1 VFWPTTCGLQ
11 LFPRLTGL
19 LSATHAF
26 RTHLEANGVYSD
38 EVDHRVIDDLLETTP
53 AGRKILGLGRMAI
66 DIEMRAPDG
75 RRVEFAS
82 IAFSEP
88 AEIKRLAHELRI
100 DAASD
105 LPDLPPDAPRHIV
118 SVTLRTPPGTPRH
131 QSRDHLLRERSP
143 RSVNPLTREV
153 QTARPVSIFGQQQR
167 QCDVHLASEFP
178 MLRVDEQITGEAS

>member
-1 VFWPTTCGLQ
+1 MPMPYTFYHRGVIIGQSDLEATAPDHPRQRGGVFWPTTCGLQ

-131 QSRDHLLRERSP
+131 QSRGSP
-143 RSVNPLTREV
+143 S
-153 QTARPVSIFGQQQR
+153 S
-167 QCDVHLASEFP
+167 
-178 MLRVDEQITGEAS
+178 